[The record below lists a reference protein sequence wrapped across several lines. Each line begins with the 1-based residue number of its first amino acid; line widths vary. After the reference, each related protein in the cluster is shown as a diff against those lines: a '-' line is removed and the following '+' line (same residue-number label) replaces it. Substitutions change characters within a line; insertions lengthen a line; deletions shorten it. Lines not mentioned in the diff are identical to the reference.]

1 MEFYYFRSSP
11 VLLVAWLWL
20 GYCCCCCCQSVNE
33 WICLEPVFLPGE
45 ETVTETQG
53 TLKEE
58 EEEVQ
63 WLTERKTDCGGS
75 HWNSC
80 LSRSSS
86 PSTWYIYTGHR
97 YIHICVSSWWWL
109 FYFYWGFFKT
119 TTEDDAA
126 LIIYII
132 YLQLPL
138 LLFLLL
144 IDTTK
149 STTVFLPRITRTWA
163 GIHSVSMAWWHM
175 HCGVDIILKVWMEY
189 QTVPHSPALMCSA
202 ESSSL

>member
-63 WLTERKTDCGGS
+63 WLTERKTVVDRIGI
-75 HWNSC
+75 HVC
-80 LSRSSS
+80 LDH
-86 PSTWYIYTGHR
+86 PHLQLGTCIFTGHR
-97 YIHICVSSWWWL
+97 YIHICVSSWGWL

-126 LIIYII
+126 LIII

-144 IDTTK
+144 DTTQ